1 MKITACILIVLAF
14 AFLVALAV
22 ELYNTDED
30 YKDE

>member
-1 MKITACILIVLAF
+1 MNIVSGILIVLAF

-30 YKDE
+30 FKDE

>member
-1 MKITACILIVLAF
+1 MNIVAGILIVLAF

-30 YKDE
+30 FKDE